1 MIVIAVLKIIGIVL
15 TAVLVIALL
24 TVGLLLFVPFKYRL
38 NGSFK
43 EEIPEG
49 SFSFQWLFSFFR
61 IYAFIGKGKEP
72 EAYVSVLGRKVYDL
86 LNGGGS
92 DVSKP
97 ERAKTQEGHDTD
109 EKAAPYNDVSVS
121 DRGKST
127 VYETELDE
135 AASDEGTT
143 DRGSIKEA
151 GLKPFDREENNTGR
165 GAAKG
170 RSQSNDAS
178 LSGDAACHG
187 YKDGIKPD
195 DNDLKIHE
203 ILEDR
208 GRPGT
213 KEARIDNSGVL
224 SRLIEKGVKLI
235 RDGASKLKHL
245 ILHLKDNREKL
256 KALLRL
262 YRDERYADAITLLK
276 KRVSRTLKEIL
287 PRQGSGY
294 VRFGSDD
301 PYDTGRVMQIAAV
314 LYPFYAGKVEVIP
327 DFSGACLE
335 GDLSIKGR
343 IRACVLLWTFIRI
356 FFNKKLRQ
364 MYKKARRVIEEGKP
378 EKGGQKIDGG
388 FNGQAA

>member
-15 TAVLVIALL
+15 TAVLGIALL
-24 TVGLLLFVPFKYRL
+24 TVGLLLFVPFRYRL

-72 EAYVSVLGRKVYDL
+72 EACVIVLGRKVYDL
-86 LNGGGS
+86 LNGGGA
-92 DVSKP
+92 DGSKP
-97 ERAKTQEGHDTD
+97 ERVKTQERQDTD
-109 EKAAPYNDVSVS
+109 RVSAKGAGSVLRS
-121 DRGKST
+121 HDG
-127 VYETELDE
+127 
-135 AASDEGTT
+135 EGNIM
-143 DRGSIKEA
+143 DRGSADE
-151 GLKPFDREENNTGR
+151 R
-165 GAAKG
+165 GSADSDL
-170 RSQSNDAS
+170 RS
-178 LSGDAACHG
+178 LEIP
-187 YKDGIKPD
+187 DG
-195 DNDLKIHE
+195 
-203 ILEDR
+203 R

-213 KEARIDNSGVL
+213 KDSRIDNLGVL

-235 RDGASKLKHL
+235 RAGASKLKHL

>member
-15 TAVLVIALL
+15 TAVLGIALL
-24 TVGLLLFVPFKYRL
+24 TVGLLLFVPFRYRL

-86 LNGGGS
+86 LKGGGA
-92 DVSKP
+92 DGSKP
-97 ERAKTQEGHDTD
+97 ERVKTQERQDTD
-109 EKAAPYNDVSVS
+109 EKAAPDNDASVS
-121 DRGKST
+121 DRGKSK
-127 VYETELDE
+127 VYATELDE
-135 AASDEGTT
+135 AASDEDTT
-143 DRGSIKEA
+143 DQVSAKGAGSVLRSHDGEENIMDRGSADE
-151 GLKPFDREENNTGR
+151 R
-165 GAAKG
+165 GSADSDL
-170 RSQSNDAS
+170 RS
-178 LSGDAACHG
+178 LEIP
-187 YKDGIKPD
+187 DG
-195 DNDLKIHE
+195 
-203 ILEDR
+203 R

-224 SRLIEKGVKLI
+224 SRLIEKGI
-235 RDGASKLKHL
+235 RLLKAGVSKLKHL

-262 YRDERYADAITLLK
+262 YRDDRYADAVTLLK
-276 KRVSRTLKEIL
+276 KRTLRTLKEIL

-301 PYDTGRVMQIAAV
+301 PYDTGRAMQIAAM
-314 LYPFYAGKVEVIP
+314 LYPFYAGRVEVIP

-378 EKGGQKIDGG
+378 EKGGQKRDDGL
-388 FNGQAA
+388 NGQAA

>member
-15 TAVLVIALL
+15 IAVLAIALL
-24 TVGLLLFVPFKYRL
+24 TVGLLLFVPFRYRF

-72 EAYVSVLGRKVYDL
+72 EAYVSILGRKVYDL

-97 ERAKTQEGHDTD
+97 ERAKTQEGHDT
-109 EKAAPYNDVSVS
+109 A
-121 DRGKST
+121 
-127 VYETELDE
+127 LDE
-135 AASDEGTT
+135 DIT
-143 DRGSIKEA
+143 DRGCTKDA
-151 GLKPFDREENNTGR
+151 GFQPFDREENNTGR

-170 RSQSNDAS
+170 RSQDDGTS
-178 LSGDAACHG
+178 LSGDTACHG
-187 YKDGIKPD
+187 YKDEAKPD
-195 DNDLKIHE
+195 ENDLKIHE
-203 ILEDR
+203 KLEDR
-208 GRPGT
+208 GRQGT
-213 KEARIDNSGVL
+213 KETDVNNSGVL
-224 SRLIEKGVKLI
+224 SRIIEKGVRLL
-235 RDGASKLKHL
+235 RAGASKLKHL

-262 YRDERYADAITLLK
+262 YRDERYADAVTLLK
-276 KRVSRTLKEIL
+276 KRTLRTLKEIL
-287 PRQGSGY
+287 PRKGSGY

-314 LYPFYAGKVEVIP
+314 LYPFYAGKVEIIP
-327 DFSGACLE
+327 DFSGAYLE
-335 GDLSIKGR
+335 ADLSIKGR

-364 MYKKARRVIEEGKP
+364 MYKKARRVIQEGKP
-378 EKGGQKIDGG
+378 EKGGQKRDDG

>member
-15 TAVLVIALL
+15 TAVLVIVLL
-24 TVGLLLFVPFKYRL
+24 TVGLFLFVPFRYRL

-72 EAYVSVLGRKVYDL
+72 EAYVSILGRKVYDL

-97 ERAKTQEGHDTD
+97 ERAKTQEGHDT
-109 EKAAPYNDVSVS
+109 A
-121 DRGKST
+121 
-127 VYETELDE
+127 LDE
-135 AASDEGTT
+135 DIT
-143 DRGSIKEA
+143 D
-151 GLKPFDREENNTGR
+151 R
-165 GAAKG
+165 GAAKD
-170 RSQSNDAS
+170 RSQSNDTS

-187 YKDGIKPD
+187 YKDEAKPD
-195 DNDLKIHE
+195 ENDLKIHE

-213 KEARIDNSGVL
+213 KGSRIDNSGVL

-235 RDGASKLKHL
+235 RAGASKLKHL

-262 YRDERYADAITLLK
+262 YRDERYADAVTLLK

-364 MYKKARRVIEEGKP
+364 MYKKARRVIQEGKP